1 MLTSRECRVLML
13 EQEAQVLLGL
23 TTWFSFTFICA
34 VSTQAALNPPHEDSL
49 CRKTSTVILK
59 PHHSPSKQCMALISP
74 PC

>member
-1 MLTSRECRVLML
+1 ML

-59 PHHSPSKQCMALISP
+59 PHHSP
-74 PC
+74 